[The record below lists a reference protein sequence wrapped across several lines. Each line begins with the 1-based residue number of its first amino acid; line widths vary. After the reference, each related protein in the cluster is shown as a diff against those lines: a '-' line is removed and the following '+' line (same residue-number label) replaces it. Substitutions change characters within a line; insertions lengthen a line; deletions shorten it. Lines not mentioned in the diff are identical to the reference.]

1 MLNKRHDEVVLTLRA
16 GRETLACR
24 VWLEEVCAGWLVV
37 SAEGRVGSTLLLE
50 HQTAKPVPREA
61 ADAILQSVV
70 VAKTRRGYTAR
81 AGQRHRE
88 ACGEIRRAGRR
99 VVGF

>member
-1 MLNKRHDEVVLTLRA
+1 MFRKRHEEVVLTLHA
-16 GRETLACR
+16 SGETLAYR

-50 HQTAKPVPREA
+50 HETAKPVPREA
-61 ADAILQSVV
+61 AHAILQSLV
-70 VAKTRRGYTAR
+70 VAKTKRGYTAR
-81 AGQRHRE
+81 AGQQHRE
-88 ACGEIRRAGRR
+88 ACCEIRRVGRR